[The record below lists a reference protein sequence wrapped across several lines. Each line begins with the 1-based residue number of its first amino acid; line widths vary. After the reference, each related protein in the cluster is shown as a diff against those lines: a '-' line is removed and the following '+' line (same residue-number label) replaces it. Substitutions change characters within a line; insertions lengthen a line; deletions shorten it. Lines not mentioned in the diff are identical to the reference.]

1 MTESIATSITFIILM
16 LLLSGFFSGMEI
28 AFLNKN
34 RLKLEI
40 DRKQS
45 RMFDFIADVFARNP
59 GQYITT
65 ILVGNNIALV
75 VYSLCMSMFLRS
87 LAYIFGWTDI
97 FEHGSILALISI
109 PLYLHL
115 MHIIINIT

>member
-65 ILVGNNIALV
+65 CL
-75 VYSLCMSMFLRS
+75 
-87 LAYIFGWTDI
+87 
-97 FEHGSILALISI
+97 
-109 PLYLHL
+109 LY
-115 MHIIINIT
+115 TSDAADE